1 MPQNVYECLI
11 IFDSNRYA
19 RDPNGVSNS
28 IPATIQELG
37 GEILAHRLWSEQ
49 RLAYPINGQRKG
61 TYWLTY
67 FRVDSS
73 RLKEFDRACQ
83 LNEAILRK
91 MVLLVD
97 PRLVTVLVDH
107 ALGKGTAPRHDLNV
121 NEPVEPEVIVPDE
134 VEV

>member
-1 MPQNVYECLI
+1 MV
-11 IFDSNRYA
+11 
-19 RDPNGVSNS
+19 
-28 IPATIQELG
+28 QELG
-37 GEILAHRLWSEQ
+37 GEVLAHRLWAEQ

-67 FRVDSS
+67 FRVDSN

-91 MVLLVD
+91 LVLLVD
-97 PRLVTVLVDH
+97 PRLVNVLVDH
-107 ALGKGTAPRHDLNV
+107 ALGKVPAPRPDLTV
-121 NEPVEPEVIVPDE
+121 NQEEETEATEPDE